1 MKTKTYSLPLLT
13 LLCITAFYFTSCKPN
28 EQSPCIDASNTI
40 VNLTAIEL
48 SKVPYTGFDTL
59 YFLSKTGD
67 TNIVVGGGKQYYY
80 DTKYSTQPP
89 DCPQNQTTQYQAYK
103 INFIPT
109 KGDLSFTLKIRKIDN
124 SLYIISIKYPIVFD
138 ESFSS
143 LGKRDLTYF
152 YYVDSLKINSI
163 NYTTINRLIPR
174 PNIGPIDNSYFLY
187 YDLNKGVLLIRSQK
201 DNEEYSIIK
210 K

>member
-1 MKTKTYSLPLLT
+1 MKTKTFSLPLFT
-13 LLCITAFYFTSCKPN
+13 LLIITAIYFTSCKPD
-28 EQSPCIDASNTI
+28 EQSPCSDASNTI

-103 INFIPT
+103 INFTPT
-109 KGDLSFTLKIRKIDN
+109 KGDLNFQLLQQSMHTQISIASKVYPILFK
-124 SLYIISIKYPIVFD
+124 SLYGYIGGVSSDIDII
-138 ESFSS
+138 
-143 LGKRDLTYF
+143 
-152 YYVDSLKINSI
+152 KINGIEYNNIFIFLSSMKNQI
-163 NYTTINRLIPR
+163 QNYDT
-174 PNIGPIDNSYFLY
+174 SYTLY
-187 YDLNKGVLLIRSQK
+187 YNKSNGILLIKSIK